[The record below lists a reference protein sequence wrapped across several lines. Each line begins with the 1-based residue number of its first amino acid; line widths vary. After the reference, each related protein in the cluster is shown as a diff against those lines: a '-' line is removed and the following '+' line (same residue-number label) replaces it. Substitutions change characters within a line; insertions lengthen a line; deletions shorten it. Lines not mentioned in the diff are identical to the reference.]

1 MGEWI
6 GTDGSLPA
14 LAGAARSYW
23 LGVFPDACR
32 EVRLWRARAQAIPD
46 PALRRL
52 ALQAHGEKRGNLE
65 GAAAFAAF
73 AQPAGRHAAVRAVV
87 AYQTMFDYLDNL
99 SEESSVDPIAGG
111 QRLNRA
117 LLAAIAPSEP
127 HHDYY
132 AHRPC
137 GEDGGYLHALISTC
151 RVALTALPSF
161 ATIAELAREAS
172 ERVAT
177 YQSLNHGDGNG
188 RHDTFE
194 CWARDSGRA
203 HARLRWWET
212 GAAAG
217 STLDLF
223 ALIAA
228 AADPALDRSVA
239 RMLGAAYFP
248 WVGAL
253 HSLLDSLADQDED
266 IATGRR
272 GLIDYYRSPD
282 EAADR
287 MATIATEAMSRVGAL
302 PGSRS
307 HMLIVAAMTSFYL
320 CDLSLSSSPHAR
332 LATPAVLEAMG
343 CLARPTMLILSARR
357 TTGRLADRT
366 AAYLSRGRTLCRGD
380 EPHAEPPSW
389 TEVAYSSP
397 SDTSLETQ
405 VFDFPL
411 V

>member
-1 MGEWI
+1 VAQWI
-6 GTDGSLPA
+6 RTDGALPA

-32 EVRLWRARAQAIPD
+32 EVRVWRARAHQIPD
-46 PALRRL
+46 PTLRRL

-87 AYQTMFDYLDNL
+87 AYQTLFDYLDNL
-99 SEESSVDPIAGG
+99 SEEPSENPIADGR
-111 QRLNRA
+111 RLNRA
-117 LLAAIAPSEP
+117 LPAAIAPGEP
-127 HHDYY
+127 HRDYY
-132 AHRPC
+132 PHLRR
-137 GEDGGYLHALISTC
+137 GEDGGYLHALIATC
-151 RVALTALPSF
+151 RTALTALPSF
-161 ATIAELAREAS
+161 ATIAELIWEAS

-188 RHDTFE
+188 RHDSFE
-194 CWARDSGRA
+194 HWARNSSRA
-203 HARLRWWET
+203 HPRLRWWET

-239 RMLGAAYFP
+239 GMLAGAYFP

-253 HSLLDSLADQDED
+253 HSLLDSLADRAED

-287 MATIATEAMSRVGAL
+287 IAAIATEAMGQVGEL
-302 PGSRS
+302 PGGHS
-307 HMLIVAAMTSFYL
+307 HTLIVAAMTSFYL
-320 CDLSLSSSPHAR
+320 CDLSMSSSPHAR
-332 LATPAVLEAMG
+332 LATPAVLETMG
-343 CLARPTMLILSARR
+343 RLARPTMLILGARR
-357 TTGRLADRT
+357 ATGRASDRI
-366 AAYLSRGRTLCRGD
+366 AACMSRSRAASRAVRLDRRRPF
-380 EPHAEPPSW
+380 ESVRQES
-389 TEVAYSSP
+389 
-397 SDTSLETQ
+397 
-405 VFDFPL
+405 
-411 V
+411 

>member
-1 MGEWI
+1 VGEWI
-6 GTDGSLPA
+6 GTDGALPA

-32 EVRLWRARAQAIPD
+32 EVRIWRARAQEIPD
-46 PALRRL
+46 PMLRRI
-52 ALQAHGEKRGNLE
+52 ALQAHSEKRGNLE

-99 SEESSVDPIAGG
+99 SEEPSEYPIANGR
-111 QRLNRA
+111 RLNGA
-117 LLAAIAPSEP
+117 LLAAITPDAP

-132 AHRPC
+132 PHHRR
-137 GEDGGYLHALISTC
+137 GEDGGYLYALIAVC
-151 RVALTALPSF
+151 RTALTALPSF
-161 ATIAELAREAS
+161 VTIAELAREAT
-172 ERVAT
+172 ERVVT

-188 RHDTFE
+188 RHDSFE
-194 CWARDSGRA
+194 RWARASGRT
-203 HARLRWWET
+203 HVRLRWWET

-239 RMLGAAYFP
+239 RMLGTAYFP

-253 HSLLDSLADQDED
+253 HSLLDSLADRVED
-266 IATGRR
+266 LATGRR

-287 MATIATEAMSRVGAL
+287 IATIATEAMSQVSEL
-302 PGSRS
+302 PGGHS
-307 HMLIVAAMTSFYL
+307 HTLIVAAMTSFYL
-320 CDLSLSSSPHAR
+320 CDLSMSSSPHAR

-343 CLARPTMLILSARR
+343 RLARPTMLILSTRR
-357 TTGRLADRT
+357 ATGRMINRLG
-366 AAYLSRGRTLCRGD
+366 AYLSARRALHRATQPDQHRL
-380 EPHAEPPSW
+380 
-389 TEVAYSSP
+389 
-397 SDTSLETQ
+397 LESVRHQ
-405 VFDFPL
+405 S
-411 V
+411 

>member
-6 GTDGSLPA
+6 GTDGALPA

-23 LGVFPDACR
+23 LDVFPDTCR
-32 EVRLWRARAQAIPD
+32 EVRSWRARAQEIPD
-46 PALRRL
+46 PALRRI

-73 AQPAGRHAAVRAVV
+73 AEPAGRHAAVRAVV

-99 SEESSVDPIAGG
+99 SEEPSEDPIANGR
-111 QRLNRA
+111 RLNGA
-117 LLAAIAPSEP
+117 LLTAIAPGES

-132 AHRPC
+132 AHRRR
-137 GEDGGYLHALISTC
+137 GEDGGYLHALIATC
-151 RVALTALPSF
+151 RTALTALPSF
-161 ATIAELAREAS
+161 AAIAELAREAS

-188 RHDTFE
+188 RYDSFE
-194 CWARDSGRA
+194 RWARDSDQV

-228 AADPALDRSVA
+228 AADPALDPSMA
-239 RMLGAAYFP
+239 MMLGAAYFP

-253 HSLLDSLADQDED
+253 HSLLDSLADRAED
-266 IATGRR
+266 LATGRR
-272 GLIDYYRSPD
+272 GLIDYYDSPD

-287 MATIATEAMSRVGAL
+287 IATIATEAMSQVSEL
-302 PGSRS
+302 PGGHS
-307 HMLIVAAMTSFYL
+307 HTLIVAAMTSFYL
-320 CDLSLSSSPHAR
+320 CDLSMSSSPHAR
-332 LATPAVLEAMG
+332 LATPAVLEAIG
-343 CLARPTMLILSARR
+343 RLSRPTMLILSARR
-357 TTGRLADRT
+357 VTGRVTDRLV
-366 AAYLSRGRTLCRGD
+366 AYLSARRASHRAAQLDGHRILESVR
-380 EPHAEPPSW
+380 HPS
-389 TEVAYSSP
+389 
-397 SDTSLETQ
+397 
-405 VFDFPL
+405 
-411 V
+411 

>member
-6 GTDGSLPA
+6 RTDGALPA
-14 LAGAARSYW
+14 LAGAARNYW

-32 EVRLWRARAQAIPD
+32 EVRIWRARAQEIPD
-46 PALRRL
+46 PALRRI
-52 ALQAHGEKRGNLE
+52 ALQAHSEKRGNLE

-99 SEESSVDPIAGG
+99 SEQPSEDPIANGR
-111 QRLNRA
+111 RLNGA
-117 LLAAIAPSEP
+117 LLTAIAPGEP

-132 AHRPC
+132 AHPRR
-137 GEDGGYLHALISTC
+137 GEDGGYLHALIATC
-151 RVALTALPSF
+151 RTALTALPSF
-161 ATIAELAREAS
+161 ATIAELAREAT

-188 RHDTFE
+188 RHDSFE
-194 CWARDSGRA
+194 RWARDSGRA

-228 AADPALDRSVA
+228 AADPALDPSVA
-239 RMLGAAYFP
+239 KTLGTAYFP

-253 HSLLDSLADQDED
+253 HSLLDSLADRTDD
-266 IATGRR
+266 LATGRR

-287 MATIATEAMSRVGAL
+287 IATIATEAMSQVGEL
-302 PGSRS
+302 PGGHS
-307 HMLIVAAMTSFYL
+307 HTLIVAAMTSFYL
-320 CDLSLSSSPHAR
+320 CDLSASSSPHAR
-332 LATPAVLEAMG
+332 LAAPAVLEAMG

-357 TTGRLADRT
+357 AAGRMTDRLG
-366 AAYLSRGRTLCRGD
+366 AYLVTRRVLHRAAH
-380 EPHAEPPSW
+380 PNRHRI
-389 TEVAYSSP
+389 
-397 SDTSLETQ
+397 LESIRHQ
-405 VFDFPL
+405 S
-411 V
+411 

>member
-1 MGEWI
+1 VGEWI

-32 EVRLWRARAQAIPD
+32 EVRAWRARAREIPD
-46 PALRRL
+46 PTLRRL
-52 ALQAHGEKRGNLE
+52 ALQAHGEKRANLE

-87 AYQTMFDYLDNL
+87 AYQTMFDYLDYL
-99 SEESSVDPIAGG
+99 SEEPSENPIANAR
-111 QRLNRA
+111 RLNLA
-117 LLAAIAPSEP
+117 LLTAIAPSEP

-132 AHRPC
+132 AHRRR
-137 GEDGGYLHALISTC
+137 GEDGGYLHALIATC
-151 RVALTALPSF
+151 RTALTALPSF
-161 ATIAELAREAS
+161 ATIAELARGAG
-172 ERVAT
+172 ERVAA

-188 RHDTFE
+188 RHDSFE
-194 CWARDSGRA
+194 HWARDSGRA
-203 HARLRWWET
+203 HAQLRWWEI

-228 AADPALDRSVA
+228 ATDPALDRSVA
-239 RMLGAAYFP
+239 TTLDAAYFP

-253 HSLLDSLADQDED
+253 HSLLDSLADRAED
-266 IATGRR
+266 IANGRR
-272 GLIDYYRSPD
+272 GLIAYYRSPD

-287 MATIATEAMSRVGAL
+287 MATIATEAMRRVGEL

-307 HMLIVAAMTSFYL
+307 HTLIVAAMTSFYL
-320 CDLSLSSSPHAR
+320 CDLSQPSSPHAR

-357 TTGRLADRT
+357 ATGRSSDRLAG
-366 AAYLSRGRTLCRGD
+366 YLSKRRASCR
-380 EPHAEPPSW
+380 AR
-389 TEVAYSSP
+389 
-397 SDTSLETQ
+397 LERHRILEAVRQ
-405 VFDFPL
+405 WS
-411 V
+411 

>member
-1 MGEWI
+1 VGEWI
-6 GTDGSLPA
+6 GVNGALPA

-32 EVRLWRARAQAIPD
+32 EVRVWRTRAREIPD

-52 ALQAHGEKRGNLE
+52 ALDAHGEKRANIE

-99 SEESSVDPIAGG
+99 SEEPSENPIANGR
-111 QRLNRA
+111 RLNSA
-117 LLAAIAPSEP
+117 LLAAIAPEEP
-127 HHDYY
+127 HRDYY
-132 AHRPC
+132 ACRPH
-137 GEDGGYLHALISTC
+137 GEDGGYLHALIATC
-151 RVALTALPSF
+151 RTALTALPSF
-161 ATIAELAREAS
+161 AAIAELARGAT

-188 RHDTFE
+188 RHDSFE
-194 CWARDSGRA
+194 RWARASGKT

-228 AADPALDRSVA
+228 AADPALDPSVA
-239 RMLGAAYFP
+239 KTLGTAYFP

-253 HSLLDSLADQDED
+253 HSLLDSLADQTED
-266 IATGRR
+266 LATGRR
-272 GLIDYYRSPD
+272 GLIDYYRSPG

-287 MATIATEAMSRVGAL
+287 IATIATEAMSQVSEL
-302 PGSRS
+302 PGGHS
-307 HMLIVAAMTSFYL
+307 HTLIVAAMTSFYL
-320 CDLSLSSSPHAR
+320 CDLSMSSSPHAR
-332 LATPAVLEAMG
+332 LAAPAVLEAMG
-343 CLARPTMLILSARR
+343 RLAGPTMLILSARR
-357 TTGRLADRT
+357 AAGRVSDSLAACLSARRASHTTALD
-366 AAYLSRGRTLCRGD
+366 
-380 EPHAEPPSW
+380 PHRM
-389 TEVAYSSP
+389 
-397 SDTSLETQ
+397 LESARHES
-405 VFDFPL
+405 
-411 V
+411 

>member
-6 GTDGSLPA
+6 GTEGALPT

-32 EVRLWRARAQAIPD
+32 EVRIWRARAQEIPD
-46 PALRRL
+46 PALRRI
-52 ALQAHGEKRGNLE
+52 ALQAHSEKRGNLE

-73 AQPAGRHAAVRAVV
+73 VQPAGRHAAVRAAV
-87 AYQTMFDYLDNL
+87 AYQTMFDYLDDL
-99 SEESSVDPIAGG
+99 SEEPSENPIADGR
-111 QRLNRA
+111 QLNGA

-132 AHRPC
+132 PQRLRN
-137 GEDGGYLHALISTC
+137 EDGGYLHALIGAC
-151 RVALTALPSF
+151 RTALTALPSF
-161 ATIAELAREAS
+161 TTVAELALGAT
-172 ERVAT
+172 ERVVT

-188 RHDTFE
+188 RHDSFE
-194 CWARDSGRA
+194 RWARASGMA

-228 AADPALDRSVA
+228 AADPALDPGVA

-253 HSLLDSLADQDED
+253 HSLLDSLADRAED
-266 IATGRR
+266 LATGKR
-272 GLIDYYRSPD
+272 GLIDYYHSPE

-287 MATIATEAMSRVGAL
+287 MAEIASEAMSHVSEL
-302 PGSRS
+302 PDGYS
-307 HMLIVAAMTSFYL
+307 HTLIVAAMTSFYL
-320 CDLSLSSSPHAR
+320 CDLSTSSSPHAR

-343 CLARPTMLILSARR
+343 RLARPTMLILNARR
-357 TTGRLADRT
+357 TAGRITGHIGAWLSARLM
-366 AAYLSRGRTLCRGD
+366 SRGPTQRGRCRILD
-380 EPHAEPPSW
+380 AVRPQS
-389 TEVAYSSP
+389 
-397 SDTSLETQ
+397 
-405 VFDFPL
+405 
-411 V
+411 

>member
-6 GTDGSLPA
+6 GNDGALPA

-32 EVRLWRARAQAIPD
+32 ELRAWRARAAEIPD

-52 ALQAHGEKRGNLE
+52 ALRAHGEKRGNLE

-99 SEESSVDPIAGG
+99 SEEPSRDPIADGR
-111 QRLNRA
+111 RLNRA
-117 LLAAIAPSEP
+117 LLAAIVPGEP
-127 HHDYY
+127 HDDYY
-132 AHRPC
+132 PRHRR
-137 GEDGGYLHALISTC
+137 GGGDGGYLHALIATC
-151 RVALTALPSF
+151 RTALTALPSF
-161 ATIAELAREAS
+161 ATIAELARAAT

-188 RHDTFE
+188 RHDSFE
-194 CWARDSGRA
+194 RWARDSGKA
-203 HARLRWWET
+203 HVGLRWWET

-253 HSLLDSLADQDED
+253 HSLLDSLADRSED
-266 IATGRR
+266 LATGRR

-287 MATIATEAMSRVGAL
+287 IATIATEAMSQVGEL
-302 PGSRS
+302 PGAHS
-307 HMLIVAAMTSFYL
+307 HTLIVAAMTSFYL
-320 CDLSLSSSPHAR
+320 CDLSMSSSPHAR
-332 LATPAVLEAMG
+332 LAAPAVLEAMG
-343 CLARPTMLILSARR
+343 RLARPTMLILSARR
-357 TTGRLADRT
+357 TTGRALEGLT
-366 AAYLSRGRTLCRGD
+366 AYLSRSGA
-380 EPHAEPPSW
+380 PHRAF
-389 TEVAYSSP
+389 
-397 SDTSLETQ
+397 DRHRILES
-405 VFDFPL
+405 VRHEA
-411 V
+411 

>member
-6 GTDGSLPA
+6 GTDGTLPA
-14 LAGAARSYW
+14 LAGAARNYW

-32 EVRLWRARAQAIPD
+32 EVRVWRERAEEIPD

-52 ALQAHGEKRGNLE
+52 ALEAHCEKRGNLE

-99 SEESSVDPIAGG
+99 SEEPNENPIANGR
-111 QRLNRA
+111 RLNGA
-117 LLAAIAPSEP
+117 LLAAIAPGEP

-132 AHRPC
+132 AHRRR
-137 GEDGGYLHALISTC
+137 GEDGGYLHALIATC
-151 RVALTALPSF
+151 RTALTALPSF
-161 ATIAELAREAS
+161 AAIAELARGAT
-172 ERVAT
+172 ERVVT

-188 RHDTFE
+188 RHDSFE
-194 CWARDSGRA
+194 RWARDSGKA
-203 HARLRWWET
+203 HAWLRWWET

-228 AADPALDRSVA
+228 AADPALDPSA
-239 RMLGAAYFP
+239 AKTLGTAYFP

-253 HSLLDSLADQDED
+253 HSLLDSLADRAED

-287 MATIATEAMSRVGAL
+287 IATIATEAMSQVSEL
-302 PGSRS
+302 PGGRS
-307 HMLIVAAMTSFYL
+307 HTLIVAAMTSFYL
-320 CDLSLSSSPHAR
+320 CDLSISSSPHAC

-343 CLARPTMLILSARR
+343 RLARPTMLILSARR
-357 TTGRLADRT
+357 ATGRVADRLT
-366 AAYLSRGRTLCRGD
+366 AYLSIQQVSHQT
-380 EPHAEPPSW
+380 
-389 TEVAYSSP
+389 
-397 SDTSLETQ
+397 TQ
-405 VFDFPL
+405 RDGQRILGSVRHRS
-411 V
+411 

>member
-6 GTDGSLPA
+6 GTDGALPA

-32 EVRLWRARAQAIPD
+32 EVRIWRARAQEIPD
-46 PALRRL
+46 PALRRI
-52 ALQAHGEKRGNLE
+52 ALRAHGEKRGNLE

-99 SEESSVDPIAGG
+99 SEEPSEDPIANGR
-111 QRLNRA
+111 RLNGA
-117 LLAAIAPSEP
+117 LLAAIAPDEP
-127 HHDYY
+127 HSDCYY
-132 AHRPC
+132 PHRRRD
-137 GEDGGYLHALISTC
+137 EDGGYLHALIATC
-151 RVALTALPSF
+151 RTALTALPSF
-161 ATIAELAREAS
+161 TTIAELALEAT
-172 ERVAT
+172 ERVVT

-188 RHDTFE
+188 RHDSFE
-194 CWARDSGRA
+194 RWARTTGKA
-203 HARLRWWET
+203 HTRLRWWET

-228 AADPALDRSVA
+228 AADPALDPSTA
-239 RMLGAAYFP
+239 RTLGAAYFP

-253 HSLLDSLADQDED
+253 HSLLDSLADRAED
-266 IATGRR
+266 LATGRR

-287 MATIATEAMSRVGAL
+287 IATIATEAMNQVGEL
-302 PGSRS
+302 PGGHS
-307 HMLIVAAMTSFYL
+307 HTLIVAAMTSFYL
-320 CDLSLSSSPHAR
+320 CDLSMSSSPHAR

-343 CLARPTMLILSARR
+343 RLARPTMLILGARR
-357 TTGRLADRT
+357 AAGRVIDRIG
-366 AAYLSRGRTLCRGD
+366 ASLSTRRALNRVPQLD
-380 EPHAEPPSW
+380 RQRI
-389 TEVAYSSP
+389 
-397 SDTSLETQ
+397 LESVRHQ
-405 VFDFPL
+405 S
-411 V
+411 